1 MVTFSIELKDVL
13 KLVKKK
19 KQKTRKG
26 SSDSDGKILTAIL
39 KQFAVPFKKKK
50 KICLIT

>member
-19 KQKTRKG
+19 KKTRKG